1 MKHVD
6 REVLSRVIAVMNGKG
21 GVGKTSLTANVAGL
35 YAAAG
40 YRVLVLDCDPQG
52 NLGVDLGYLGDGRSD
67 DGAELVRAIT
77 HGAAPQPLQEVRQN
91 LDVLPG
97 GDQLNELSAE
107 LVRRGRSDA
116 TTSAPALA
124 ASLAQIAED
133 YDLIFID
140 SPPGGDVLQ
149 RLILTAA
156 RWIVVPTRTDDA
168 SRIGLRDV
176 ARRYLEARETN
187 PHLNLLGVVL
197 FGVNISA
204 TRITGQARQA
214 LARDL
219 GDVAPVLSSTIRYV
233 EAAAT
238 DARNR
243 GQLVHELE
251 KTVAAQPRWFELRR
265 NPDTKKTTVLAASAS
280 SLAGDY
286 AALAK
291 ELLQLVIDAEEAE
304 ASAMEGARA

>member
-6 REVLSRVIAVMNGKG
+6 RAVLSRVVAVMNGKG
-21 GVGKTSLTANVAGL
+21 GVGKTSLTANLAGL

-52 NLGVDLGYLGDGRSD
+52 NLGVDLGYLGDGRAD

-77 HGAAPQPLQEVRQN
+77 TGSAPRPIRDIREN

-97 GDQLNELSAE
+97 GDALNDLAAE
-107 LVRRGRSDA
+107 LAGRRDLGA
-116 TTSAPALA
+116 GAGAPALA
-124 ASLAQIAED
+124 ASLAQVAED

-156 RWIVVPTRTDDA
+156 RWILTPTRTDDA

-176 ARRYLEARETN
+176 ARRYIEARPDNSE
-187 PHLNLLGVVL
+187 LALLGVVL

-204 TRITGQARQA
+204 TRITGQAREA
-214 LARDL
+214 LGRDL
-219 GDVAPVLSSTIRYV
+219 NGVAPVLTSTIRYV

-265 NPDTKKTTVLAASAS
+265 NPDGKKAGTLAASAT

-291 ELLQLVIDAEEAE
+291 EVLQLIVDAEDGMPEPTEAV
-304 ASAMEGARA
+304 RA